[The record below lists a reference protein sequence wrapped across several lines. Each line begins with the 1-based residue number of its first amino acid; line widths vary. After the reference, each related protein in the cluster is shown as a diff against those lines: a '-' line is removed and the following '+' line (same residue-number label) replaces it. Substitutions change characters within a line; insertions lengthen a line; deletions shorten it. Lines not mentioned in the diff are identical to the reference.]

1 MNKNVSA
8 RGSLMRL
15 KAMFFSDTCGVWQRD
30 ETAAE
35 TVTRIRDEV
44 NKSMLRHQ
52 R

>member
-1 MNKNVSA
+1 MDKNVSA
-8 RGSLMRL
+8 RIDG
-15 KAMFFSDTCGVWQRD
+15 AGEGDVFSDTCGVWKRD
-30 ETAAE
+30 ESAAE